1 MFKFFDIAQ
10 NHVFLRFSYNVS
22 DLNREV
28 MVLGEVQNFG
38 HRFFGAQKELG
49 QEKLNLGPLNA
60 ILVHCQIL

>member
-1 MFKFFDIAQ
+1 MFKNFDIAQ
-10 NHVFLRFSYNVS
+10 NHDFLRFSYS

-49 QEKLNLGPLNA
+49 QEKLNLGPLNT